1 MDVPRGA
8 ARDRHVELRRAHDP
22 YSARAR
28 PRAHHRDGR
37 PQRRDTLRITFCTTK
52 RVTLALVAT
61 LTIRTD
67 EQTERALAEL
77 TEDGTDRSTA
87 ARAAIMQAAL
97 LHRAEKLKAEAQVLA
112 ADPDDRAEIAAVRR
126 DLEDLSAW

>member
-1 MDVPRGA
+1 M
-8 ARDRHVELRRAHDP
+8 
-22 YSARAR
+22 
-28 PRAHHRDGR
+28 
-37 PQRRDTLRITFCTTK
+37 
-52 RVTLALVAT
+52 AT

-87 ARAAIMQAAL
+87 ARAAIVRAAQ
-97 LHRAEKLKAEAQVLA
+97 LHRAEKLKAEAQALA
-112 ADPDDRAEIAAVRR
+112 GDPDDRAEIAAVRR